1 VGKQKT
7 ILVVD
12 DEETIRTI
20 VEQGLSLF
28 GYRVLKASSGE
39 EALRIYR
46 ERGKEIDLVFL
57 DLIMPGMSGLRCFEE
72 LREMDP
78 EVKVIV
84 MSGYPIEE
92 EVLAKATGSI
102 TKPFGVKELLEA
114 IRQARPDLSD

>member
-1 VGKQKT
+1 VEKQKT
-7 ILVVD
+7 VLVVD

-20 VEQGLSLF
+20 VEQGLSFF

-39 EALRIYR
+39 EALRIYS
-46 ERGKEIDLVFL
+46 ERGKEIDLVLL
-57 DLIMPGMSGLRCFEE
+57 DLIMPGMSGVRCFEE

-92 EVLAKATGSI
+92 EMLRRATGSI
-102 TKPFGVKELLEA
+102 MKPFGVKELLE
-114 IRQARPDLSD
+114 IIKETLP